1 MLKPKCHHALE
12 KQKPHDK
19 KQETSFLN

>member
-12 KQKPHDK
+12 KQKPHE
-19 KQETSFLN
+19 ETSFLN